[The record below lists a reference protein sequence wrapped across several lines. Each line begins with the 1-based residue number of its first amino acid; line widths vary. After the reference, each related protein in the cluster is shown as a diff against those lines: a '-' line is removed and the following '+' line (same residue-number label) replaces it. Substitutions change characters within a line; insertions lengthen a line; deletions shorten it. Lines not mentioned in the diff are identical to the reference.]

1 MIYVTHDQV
10 EAMTLADR
18 IVVLSAGR
26 IEQVGTPLELYTDP
40 ANVFVAQF
48 IGSPAMNISKARM
61 EKAGETSLVTAESGL
76 NIEVPV
82 CSEESLAG
90 TELQLGIRPEDFLV
104 AEPADALMSG
114 KVLFVE
120 SLGEVTLLH
129 VKVEGHDEAVVAKLP
144 GILDFHKGEEIYLKA
159 EPEKIHLFNREGVSL
174 KHL

>member
-1 MIYVTHDQV
+1 
-10 EAMTLADR
+10 
-18 IVVLSAGR
+18 
-26 IEQVGTPLELYTDP
+26 
-40 ANVFVAQF
+40 
-48 IGSPAMNISKARM
+48 
-61 EKAGETSLVTAESGL
+61 VTAESGL

-82 CSEESLAG
+82 CSEDSLAG

-129 VKVEGHDEAVVAKLP
+129 IKVEGHEEAVVAKLP

-159 EPEKIHLFNREGVSL
+159 EPEKIHLFNREGISL